1 MSKGSLAKEYFLS
14 GLNCSQAVLCAF
26 CDETGLSYE
35 TSLAI
40 SSRSHPM
47 YVIHVLIGIL
57 DTVIRTNT
65 YIVRNMQKQLFADVD
80 LKVVKDLE
88 FLTNN

>member
-1 MSKGSLAKEYFLS
+1 MGVIHMHVTICAEL
-14 GLNCSQAVLCAF
+14 VLVMTA
-26 CDETGLSYE
+26 DKYVVNTNL
-35 TSLAI
+35 SLAI
-40 SSRSHPM
+40 SSKSHPM